1 LSGSKGENITHY
13 SFKRKLATE
22 LNMAQNQYWNR
33 KIVLITGG
41 SSGIGL
47 AVAKQLTS
55 AGAQVWLAARRH
67 ELLEAALKE
76 VQAARRDPSQLCGIV
91 PADVSDSQQATRVVE
106 TVTKSAGVPDVVI
119 NSAGISQ
126 PGYVQ
131 ELSPEVFERLMQVN
145 YLGTVYV
152 TAAALPAMMKR
163 GSGHI
168 INISSMAG
176 YLGVFGYSAY
186 GATKFAVAG
195 YSEVLR
201 AEMKP
206 HGLRVSVAFPPDTDT
221 PQLAYEE
228 PFKPAETK
236 AISGNA
242 KALSAEKVARSI
254 LQQAEKGYFMIFPGT
269 DSRLFY
275 LLASKLPKS
284 LVFAILDQMA
294 ASGKKHKNA

>member
-1 LSGSKGENITHY
+1 
-13 SFKRKLATE
+13 
-22 LNMAQNQYWNR
+22 MAQNQYWNN
-33 KIVLITGG
+33 KVVLVTGG

-47 AVAKQLTS
+47 AAAKQLS
-55 AGAQVWLAARRH
+55 EAGAHVWLAARRL
-67 ELLEAALKE
+67 EVLEAALKE
-76 VQAARRDPSQLCGIV
+76 VQAVRRDPSQLCGII
-91 PADVSDSQQATRVVE
+91 PADVSNPKQAAQIVE
-106 TVTKSAGVPDVVI
+106 TVTKSAGTPDVLF
-119 NSAGISQ
+119 NSAGITQ

-131 ELSPEVFERLMQVN
+131 ELSMEVFERLMQVN
-145 YLGTVYV
+145 YFGTVYV
-152 TAAALPAMMKR
+152 TSAVLPAMLKR

-195 YSEVLR
+195 FSEVLR
-201 AEMKP
+201 AEMKS
-206 HGLRVSVAFPPDTDT
+206 HGIRVSVAFPPDTDT

-254 LQQAEKGYFMIFPGT
+254 LQQAEKGNFMIFPGT

-275 LLASKLPKS
+275 LLTSKLPKS
-284 LVFAILDQMA
+284 LVFAILDNMA
-294 ASGKKHKNA
+294 ASGKKKKNI

>member
-1 LSGSKGENITHY
+1 
-13 SFKRKLATE
+13 LA
-22 LNMAQNQYWNR
+22 
-33 KIVLITGG
+33 
-41 SSGIGL
+41 
-47 AVAKQLTS
+47 AV
-55 AGAQVWLAARRH
+55 GAHVWLAARRR

-76 VQAARRDPSQLCGIV
+76 VEAARRDRSQLCGIV
-91 PADVSDSQQATRVVE
+91 PADVSDPEQVARVVE
-106 TVTKSAGVPDVVI
+106 TITKTAGTPDVVI
-119 NSAGISQ
+119 NSAGITQ

-131 ELSPEVFERLMQVN
+131 ELSLEVFEQLMRVN
-145 YLGTVYV
+145 YFGTVYV
-152 TAAALPAMMKR
+152 TTAVLPAMMER

-186 GATKFAVAG
+186 GATKFAVTG
-195 YSEVLR
+195 FSEVLR

-206 HGLRVSVAFPPDTDT
+206 HGIRVSVAFPPDTDT

-242 KALSAEKVARSI
+242 KALSAEKVACSI
-254 LQQAEKGYFMIFPGT
+254 LQQAEKGRFMIFPGT

-275 LLASKLPKS
+275 LLTSKLPKS

-294 ASGKKHKNA
+294 GSVKKEKNA

>member
-1 LSGSKGENITHY
+1 MGQGE
-13 SFKRKLATE
+13 
-22 LNMAQNQYWNR
+22 YWN
-33 KIVLITGG
+33 KKVILVTGG

-47 AVAKQLTS
+47 AAAKQLAA
-55 AGAQVWLAARRH
+55 AGGHVWLTGRRR
-67 ELLEAALKE
+67 ELLESALKE
-76 VQAARRDPSQLCGIV
+76 VQAARRDPSQLCGMA
-91 PADVSDSQQATRVVE
+91 PADVSDSAAAAGAVE
-106 TVTKSAGVPDVVI
+106 AVTKAAGTPDVII
-119 NSAGISQ
+119 NSAGITQ

-131 ELSPEVFERLMQVN
+131 ELSLDVFERLMRVN
-145 YLGTVYV
+145 YFGTVYV
-152 TAAALPAMMKR
+152 TAAMLPAMIKR

-206 HGLRVSVAFPPDTDT
+206 HGIRVSVAFPPDTDT

-242 KALSAEKVARSI
+242 KALSADTVAKAI
-254 LQQAEKGYFMIFPGT
+254 LRQAEKGTFMIFPGS

-275 LLASKLPKS
+275 LMSSKLPKS
-284 LVFAILDQMA
+284 LVFAVLDMMA
-294 ASGKKHKNA
+294 GSGKKKQGN

>member
-1 LSGSKGENITHY
+1 MPK
-13 SFKRKLATE
+13 
-22 LNMAQNQYWNR
+22 NQYWNR
-33 KIVLITGG
+33 KVVLITGG

-47 AVAKQLTS
+47 AAAKQLAA
-55 AGAQVWLAARRH
+55 AGAQVWLTARRR
-67 ELLEAALKE
+67 EVLEAALKE
-76 VQAARRDPSQLCGIV
+76 VEAARRDPSQLCGIV
-91 PADVSDSQQATRVVE
+91 SADVSDSQQAARIVE
-106 TVTKSAGVPDVVI
+106 TVTKSDGVPDVVI

-126 PGYVQ
+126 PGYVH
-131 ELSPEVFERLMQVN
+131 ELSPDVFERLMQVN

-152 TAAALPAMMKR
+152 TGAALPAMMKR

-168 INISSMAG
+168 INLSSMAG

-201 AEMKP
+201 AEMKS

-228 PFKPAETK
+228 PFKPAELK

-269 DSRLFY
+269 DARLFY
-275 LLASKLPKS
+275 LMATKLPKS
-284 LVFAILDQMA
+284 LVFMILDQMA
-294 ASGKKHKNA
+294 ASGKKSKNA

>member
-1 LSGSKGENITHY
+1 MGQGE
-13 SFKRKLATE
+13 
-22 LNMAQNQYWNR
+22 YWN
-33 KIVLITGG
+33 KKVILVTGG

-47 AVAKQLTS
+47 AAAKQLA
-55 AGAQVWLAARRH
+55 AGGGHVWLTARRR
-67 ELLEAALKE
+67 ELLDSALKE
-76 VQAARRDPSQLCGIV
+76 VEAARRESSQICGIAV
-91 PADVSDSQQATRVVE
+91 ADVSDSGLAAGAVE
-106 TVTKSAGVPDVVI
+106 AVTKSAGTPDVII
-119 NSAGISQ
+119 NSAGITQ

-131 ELSPEVFERLMQVN
+131 ELSLDVFERLMQVN

-152 TAAALPAMMKR
+152 TAAVLPAMLKR

-186 GATKFAVAG
+186 GASKFAVAG

-206 HGLRVSVAFPPDTDT
+206 HGIRVSVAFPPDTDT

-242 KALSAEKVARSI
+242 KALSADTVAKAI
-254 LQQAEKGYFMIFPGT
+254 LQQAGKGHFMIFPGS

-275 LLASKLPKS
+275 LMSSKLPKS
-284 LVFAILDQMA
+284 LVFTVLDMMA
-294 ASGKKHKNA
+294 GSGKKKQKN

>member
-1 LSGSKGENITHY
+1 MGHSE
-13 SFKRKLATE
+13 
-22 LNMAQNQYWNR
+22 YWN
-33 KIVLITGG
+33 KKVILVTGG

-47 AVAKQLTS
+47 AAAKQLAA
-55 AGAQVWLAARRH
+55 AGGHVWLTARRR
-67 ELLEAALKE
+67 ELLESALKE
-76 VQAARRDPSQLCGIV
+76 VEAARRDPSQLCGIAV
-91 PADVSDSQQATRVVE
+91 ADVSDSGLATGAVE
-106 TVTKSAGVPDVVI
+106 AVAKSVGTPDVII
-119 NSAGISQ
+119 NSAGITQ

-131 ELSPEVFERLMQVN
+131 ELSLDVFERLMQVN

-152 TAAALPAMMKR
+152 TAAVLPAMLKR

-186 GATKFAVAG
+186 GASKYAVAG

-206 HGLRVSVAFPPDTDT
+206 HGIRVSVAFPPDTDT

-242 KALSAEKVARSI
+242 KALSADTVAKAI
-254 LQQAEKGYFMIFPGT
+254 LKQAEKGHFMIFPGS

-275 LLASKLPKS
+275 LMSSKLPKS
-284 LVFAILDQMA
+284 LVFSVLDMMA
-294 ASGKKHKNA
+294 ESGKKKQKN